1 MVKSLSTLIYRWR
14 IILHDMLVIPVAW
27 LGAYWLRYNLEII
40 PEQFLIGAV
49 YALPVV
55 VAVQTVTNVFV
66 GVHRGEW
73 RFVSL
78 PDLSLI
84 ARSVLVGTTAIAF
97 MLFLV
102 AERLMFVPRS
112 VFILY
117 ALILGLLMCGSRLMY
132 RLLKDRHFSTHAGRK
147 VIIFGAGAAGEQL
160 LRDLRRNHPDQY
172 NIVAFL
178 DDDIAKIGRQI
189 HRVPI
194 VASPDVLQDLIYRWD
209 IDLVLIAVPSANE
222 EQMQRLVGICESAGV
237 EFKTLPGAHELVSGR
252 VQLGDMREVRID
264 DLLGRD
270 PVALDWHRI
279 KDSLCD
285 KKVLVTGAGG
295 SIGSELCRQLATV
308 CSAHL
313 VLFDQSEYNL
323 YQIQEE
329 LSERFPDTQI
339 SSILGD
345 VCDVAAITH
354 IFSEHRPAAVFHA
367 AAYKHVPLLE
377 GQVREAIKNNA
388 LGTRIVADLAHQF
401 EAEKFVLISTDKAV
415 NPSSLM
421 GACKRVAEIY
431 CQQLAASSPT
441 NYITVRFGNVLGSAG
456 SVVPKFQK
464 QIKAGGPVTVTHKD
478 MTRYFMTITEATQ
491 LILEASAMGEDG
503 RIYVLDMGQPV
514 LIADLAEQLI
524 RLSGKEPGVDIE
536 IEFTGLRRGEKL
548 HEELFH
554 NDENIRT
561 TEFKKIHL
569 AETRAVDSQ
578 MVEGVFS
585 RLVEKLDNYDASL
598 SECIKDLVPEYQEVE
613 FVEPSAGNKE
623 PSASNKEP
631 SHEIEEPSASKKEP
645 TKRAPSPSIKGSGKE
660 SAADLA
666 T

>member
-1 MVKSLSTLIYRWR
+1 MVRSLTTLLYRWR
-14 IILHDMLVIPVAW
+14 IVLHDMMVMPVAW
-27 LGAYWLRYNLEII
+27 LGAYWLRYNLDTI
-40 PEQFLIGAV
+40 PPDFLTGAIT
-49 YALPVV
+49 ALPVV
-55 VAVQTVTNVFV
+55 VAVQTVTNIFM

-84 ARSVLVGTTAIAF
+84 VRSVLVGTTAIAF
-97 MLFLV
+97 TLFLV

-112 VFILY
+112 TPVLY
-117 ALILGLLMCGSRLMY
+117 ALILGLLMCSSRLIY
-132 RLLKDRHFSTHAGRK
+132 RLFKDRHFSTRSGRK
-147 VIIFGAGAAGEQL
+147 VVILGAGAAGEQL
-160 LRDLRRNHPDQY
+160 LRDLRRNHPNRY

-178 DDDIAKIGRQI
+178 DDDDEKIGRQI

-222 EQMQRLVGICESAGV
+222 EQMQRLVNICESTGV
-237 EFKTLPGAHELVSGR
+237 EFRTLPGAHELLSGR
-252 VQLGDMREVRID
+252 VQLADMREVRID

-279 KDSLCD
+279 KDSLCG
-285 KKVLVTGAGG
+285 KTVLVTGAGG
-295 SIGSELCRQLATV
+295 SIGSELCRQLAAV

-313 VLFDQSEYNL
+313 VIFDQSEYNL
-323 YQIQEE
+323 YRIAEE
-329 LSERFPDTQI
+329 LEERFPDLELTP
-339 SSILGD
+339 ILGD
-345 VCDVAAITH
+345 VCDQSAAQH
-354 IFSEHRPAAVFHA
+354 VFKQYRPSAVFHA

-388 LGTRIVADLAHQF
+388 LGTRVIADLANKYKV
-401 EAEKFVLISTDKAV
+401 EKFVLISTDKAV

-431 CQQLAASSPT
+431 CQQLAASTDTS
-441 NYITVRFGNVLGSAG
+441 YIIVRFGNVLGSAG

-464 QIKAGGPVTVTHKD
+464 QIKQGGPVTVTHPE

-514 LIADLAEQLI
+514 LITELAEQLI
-524 RLSGKEPGVDIE
+524 RLSGKRPGEDIE
-536 IEFTGLRRGEKL
+536 ITYTGLRAGEKL

-554 NDENIRT
+554 KEENIT
-561 TEFKKIHL
+561 STQFKKIHL
-569 AETRAVDSQ
+569 AESRKVDS
-578 MVEGVFS
+578 E
-585 RLVEKLDNYDASL
+585 LVEQVFAKLASKLDTYDSSL
-598 SECIKDLVPEYQEVE
+598 SDCIASLVPEYVP
-613 FVEPSAGNKE
+613 VSAQQN
-623 PSASNKEP
+623 
-631 SHEIEEPSASKKEP
+631 
-645 TKRAPSPSIKGSGKE
+645 
-660 SAADLA
+660 D
-666 T
+666 